1 MSKDKGGVW
10 RTINGSHVFIKNGQ
24 TPEEAFAY
32 HKKIHAMSASELK
45 EHCLRASEEASKKE
59 LVKIPL
65 DFFGIKSGK
74 KEARELG
81 EIPPKPINA
90 YSFLNKERQST
101 RHHKKH
107 ALDMGYKNQAEYEKA
122 AIDFWEKGEGV
133 VYYSRPRN
141 TFYKYDVK
149 TCKEVAVSPDGI
161 IHTFMLEPRK
171 KFEKNKIQWRL
182 VCI

>member
-1 MSKDKGGVW
+1 M
-10 RTINGSHVFIKNGQ
+10 NAN
-24 TPEEAFAY
+24 
-32 HKKIHAMSASELK
+32 ELK
-45 EHCLRASEEASKKE
+45 EHCLRVSEEDSKTE

-122 AIDFWEKGEGV
+122 AIDFWEKGEGT
-133 VYYSRPRN
+133 VYYSFARKC
-141 TFYKYDVK
+141 FCKYDRKKKV
-149 TCKEVAVSPDGI
+149 VISADGI
-161 IHTFMLEPRK
+161 IHTFMLENEK
-171 KFEKNKIQWRL
+171 KFLSNFKWERYEKI
-182 VCI
+182 